1 MPIDHNLPH
10 DLDDQYGPGAEDADT
25 EAGTLEEL
33 EIEIEELEIEIE
45 EELVAIIGDV
55 VEGKKASNIKDC
67 QPPESVI
74 EHMAKAA
81 AQVLIAFERGYR
93 MD

>member
-10 DLDDQYGPGAEDADT
+10 DLDEQYGPGAEDADT

-33 EIEIEELEIEIE
+33 ESLITEELYVLIRDAKGCIAIEE
-45 EELVAIIGDV
+45 
-55 VEGKKASNIKDC
+55 C
-67 QPPESVI
+67 QPPKSIVEA
-74 EHMAKAA
+74 MAKAA

-93 MD
+93 MS